1 MRSHGQRQCADRF
14 VNLEGKLDA
23 ISAMLAEVAG
33 HLRNKRRQ
41 KRRAA
46 QPPQRLLLMCKML
59 RCRLDGVGLIPE
71 FLRHQPR
78 VECADVDQWAC
89 RVREWFD
96 ASSAEER
103 SLVLHGA
110 SCPARQKAAAAVDKR
125 LNERKLYLWVKKQ
138 NLEKGIAPCTGNVMS
153 ELPNNNLTG
162 VNRYDKS
169 LPRSYRGSL
178 QYLKRWRRRWGVRSG
193 KILARDEV
201 DAETLRDKV
210 YHFDVEMV
218 VVACLHCPGWSRFG
232 YGKKFPAESASEF
245 QLGSILWT
253 PIWVR
258 PIRFCCS

>member
-1 MRSHGQRQCADRF
+1 MLLAYVIDCVFIAF
-14 VNLEGKLDA
+14 VVIKFVDVFLSPSLMCVAMAIANVRTDSAALQGKLDEITA
-23 ISAMLAEVAG
+23 LLAEVTG
-33 HLRNKRRQ
+33 NLRNKRRQ

-59 RCRLDGVGLIPE
+59 CCRLDGVELIPE
-71 FLRHQPR
+71 FLRRQPR
-78 VECADVDQWAC
+78 VECADVDRWAC
-89 RVREWFD
+89 RVRKWFD
-96 ASSAEER
+96 VSSAEER

-110 SCPARQKAAAAVDKR
+110 SCPARQKAADAVDKW

-138 NLEKGIAPCTGNVMS
+138 NLDKGIAPCTGNVMS
-153 ELPNNNLTG
+153 ELPNNNLMG

-169 LPRSYRGSL
+169 LPRSYRGTL

-218 VVACLHCPGWSRFG
+218 VVA
-232 YGKKFPAESASEF
+232 
-245 QLGSILWT
+245 
-253 PIWVR
+253 
-258 PIRFCCS
+258 